1 MTPSS
6 GGTAERVAT
15 AIAARITPVSLAL
28 IAAYVIALALMIAT
42 SHGGLDA
49 AGRPLGTDFSN
60 VWSAGRL
67 VLEGAPQAAYDV
79 ARHHGEQQREFGA
92 AVPFY
97 GWHYPPMFLGLAAL
111 LATLPYVSALFVWQ
125 AATLPLYLWSLVRIV
140 GAHRREVLLV
150 GLAFPAVFVNLT
162 HGHNGFLTAALF
174 GCGLYILDRRPLLA
188 GVLLG
193 LLAYKPQF
201 GLLLPLVL
209 IATGRW
215 RTAGSAALTVA
226 AIAAASWVAFGAETW
241 EAFRASAAFTR
252 SVVLEQGDTG
262 WHKIMSAFSAARA
275 LGAGVGTAYAIH
287 AAVAV
292 AALVITLRVWRGEAA
307 FGAKAA
313 TLLAGSLLM
322 TPYLLDYDLMLFA
335 PAVAFLAHDALRDG
349 WRPHEPVLLA
359 VIFLAPLVA
368 RPLAEITLIPIGLFA
383 TLALFACA
391 VARARP
397 DTAPD
402 RTLAYA
408 AHR

>member
-1 MTPSS
+1 MTPSN
-6 GGTAERVAT
+6 GGTAERMAA
-15 AIAARITPVSLAL
+15 AITARIAPVSLAL
-28 IAAYVIALALMIAT
+28 IAAYAIALAFMAAT
-42 SHGGLDA
+42 SSGGLDS

-79 ARHHGEQQREFGA
+79 VRHHAEQQREFGE

-111 LATLPYVSALFVWQ
+111 LATLPYVGALCVWQ

-140 GAHRREVLLV
+140 GAHQRETLLL

-174 GCGLYILDRRPLLA
+174 GFGLLLLDRRPLLA

-215 RTAGSAALTVA
+215 RTAGAAALTVVS
-226 AIAAASWVAFGAETW
+226 IAAASCAAFGAETW

-252 SVVLEQGDTG
+252 AVVLEQGDTG

-275 LGAGVGTAYAIH
+275 LGAGVATAYAIH
-287 AAVAV
+287 AAVALMTLV
-292 AALVITLRVWRGEAA
+292 ATLRVWRSEAA

-313 TLLAGSLLM
+313 TLLSGSLLM

-349 WRPHEPVLLA
+349 WRRHEPVALTA
-359 VIFLAPLVA
+359 IFLAPLVA
-368 RPLAEITLIPIGLFA
+368 RPLAEATMIPLGLIA

-391 VARARP
+391 LARARP
-397 DTAPD
+397 HAAPV
-402 RTLAYA
+402 RTLAHA